1 VTGPGGTAYLSSLE
15 HWDLIGKT
23 GSGENPL
30 SRQGLAETH
39 AWFAGMAGPWGQ
51 KPEIV
56 IVALVEYG
64 GGGSATAAPI
74 VAKAADFY
82 LRKKY
87 GIPTDTIQTLREH
100 LMSGRPA
107 PWSAVDPAER
117 RSRGV
122 SGG

>member
-1 VTGPGGTAYLSSLE
+1 MSSLE

-51 KPEIV
+51 KPEVV

-87 GIPTDTIQTLREH
+87 GMPIDSIQTLREH
-100 LMSGRPA
+100 LFGGRAA
-107 PWSAVDPAER
+107 PWGSEDRSER
-117 RSRGV
+117 RARGAA
-122 SGG
+122 GG